1 VVHGEP
7 GVDEVSISGRT
18 KVSHLENGNIESYY
32 IEPGD
37 FGLESAPPE
46 AIAGGDRKASAKI
59 LRDILSCKEEGAK
72 RDVVLLNAAA
82 AIFAADEA
90 TSIAGGFEIAKGVLD
105 DGKAAEKLE
114 DFIRFAQ

>member
-1 VVHGEP
+1 
-7 GVDEVSISGRT
+7 VDEVSISGRT

-37 FGLESAPPE
+37 FGLEPASPE

-90 TSIAGGFEIAKGVLD
+90 ASIAEGFEIAKGILE
-105 DGKAAEKLE
+105 GGQAAEKLE
-114 DFIRFAQ
+114 AFIRFAK